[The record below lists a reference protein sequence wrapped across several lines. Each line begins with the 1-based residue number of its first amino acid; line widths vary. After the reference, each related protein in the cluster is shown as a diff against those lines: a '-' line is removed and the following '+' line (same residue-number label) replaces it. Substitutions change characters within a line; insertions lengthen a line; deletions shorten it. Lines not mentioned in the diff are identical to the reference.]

1 MRCALGIV
9 TLCSLVALGCA
20 PRPHAGPKDAQLA
33 GPAGPRD
40 DARVAQLYHART
52 GADAGDYCLGPGD
65 LLTVNVFGWDAMKD
79 QQVRV
84 SSTGAVTLPMLGDI
98 PAAGKTETELR
109 TEIEGRLRN
118 GYMRDPHVT
127 VFVQRFQS
135 QQVSVTGAV
144 ARPGLYSLTRENRT
158 VYDLLSQAG
167 GLTEQAGGRVLFSP
181 ADGASRCGGAGHP
194 GHSATAGV
202 RQASLTSTGD
212 AASLAPIEFEL
223 DAAVPPGQV
232 NPLMMPV
239 MGGDSIVVTRGR
251 FMVDGW
257 VAKPGLYSFTPGMT
271 AFGAMS
277 VAGGVLYPA
286 DLAHTQIVRAR
297 RDGSKE
303 LLEVDLT
310 QIGRGEGQ
318 DVPLREGDVVRFNAS
333 AVRMVPYSVYW
344 VFTNLFRVGAG
355 ISVAGV

>member
-1 MRCALGIV
+1 MRRALV
-9 TLCSLVALGCA
+9 PLLLAVACA
-20 PRPHAGPKDAQLA
+20 PRPHAGPKDPQLA
-33 GPAGPRD
+33 GPAGSRD
-40 DARVAQLYHART
+40 EARVSQLYRARNG
-52 GADAGDYCLGPGD
+52 GAADYCLGPGD
-65 LLTVNVFGWDAMKD
+65 LLTVNVFGWEAMKD
-79 QQVRV
+79 IPTRV
-84 SSTGAVTLPMLGDI
+84 SSTGAITLPMLGDV
-98 PAAGKTETELR
+98 PARGR
-109 TEIEGRLRN
+109 TEIQLQAEIERRLRN

-144 ARPGLYSLTRENRT
+144 ARPGLYSLTRDHRT

-181 ADGASRCGGAGHP
+181 ADGASCGGIARP
-194 GHSATAGV
+194 GPSAAPAL
-202 RQASLTSTGD
+202 RQASLSTQDG
-212 AASLAPIEFEL
+212 ASLAPIEFEL

-232 NPLMMPV
+232 NPLMLPV
-239 MGGDSIVVTRGR
+239 LGGDSIVVTRGR
-251 FMVDGW
+251 FMIGGW

-271 AFGAMS
+271 AYGAMS

-286 DLAHTQIVRAR
+286 NLRHTQIVRAR

-303 LLEVDLT
+303 LLEVDLSRVG
-310 QIGRGEGQ
+310 QGEMQ
-318 DVPLREGDVVRFNAS
+318 DIPLREGDVVRFNAS

>member
-1 MRCALGIV
+1 MRRFAPLV
-9 TLCSLVALGCA
+9 VLLVAACA
-20 PRPHAGPKDAQLA
+20 PPHPKPADEAALA
-33 GPAGPRD
+33 PVAARD
-40 DARVAQLYHART
+40 DTRLTEVYRQRIGPGGSA
-52 GADAGDYCLGPGD
+52 DYCLGPGD

-84 SSTGAVTLPMLGDI
+84 SSSGSITLPMLGDI
-98 PAAGKTETELR
+98 PAAGKTENELR
-109 TEIEGRLRN
+109 EEIEQRLRN
-118 GYMRDPHVT
+118 GYMREQHVT

-144 ARPGLYSLTRENRT
+144 ARPGLYSLSRDSRT
-158 VYDLLSQAG
+158 IYDLLSQAG

-181 ADGASRCGGAGHP
+181 SADASRCDGAAHAP
-194 GHSATAGV
+194 APRPTAGV
-202 RQASLTSTGD
+202 QQASAKTAD
-212 AASLAPIEFEL
+212 AGGLAPIEFEL
-223 DAAVPPGQV
+223 DAPVTPGHP
-232 NPLMMPV
+232 NPLTIPV
-239 MGGDSIVVTRGR
+239 AGGDSIVVTRGR

-286 DLAHTQIVRAR
+286 NLRHTQIVRAR

-310 QIGRGEGQ
+310 QIGQGEGQ

>member
-1 MRCALGIV
+1 MPRA
-9 TLCSLVALGCA
+9 LVALLLLLAACA
-20 PRPHAGPKDAQLA
+20 PRPHAGPKDPELA
-33 GPAGPRD
+33 RTDGSRD
-40 DARVAQLYHART
+40 EPRVAALYRART
-52 GADAGDYCLGPGD
+52 SADAGDYCLGPGD

-79 QQVRV
+79 IQTRV
-84 SSTGAVTLPMLGDI
+84 SSTGAIPLPMLGDV
-98 PAAGKTETELR
+98 PAGGRTETQLQA
-109 TEIEGRLRN
+109 EIERRLRN

-127 VFVQRFQS
+127 VFVQRYQS

-144 ARPGLYSLTRENRT
+144 ARPGLYSLTRDNRT

-181 ADGASRCGGAGHP
+181 AEGARCGGVAHP
-194 GHSATAGV
+194 ARSGAPGI
-202 RQASLTSTGD
+202 RQASASSPGD

-232 NPLMMPV
+232 NPLMLPV
-239 MGGDSIVVTRGR
+239 LGGDSIVVTRGR

-257 VAKPGLYSFTPGMT
+257 VARPGLYSFTPGMT
-271 AFGAMS
+271 AYGAMS

-286 DLAHTQIVRAR
+286 NLDHTQIVRAR

-310 QIGRGEGQ
+310 RVGRGEIQ